1 MHTAAAAAALLPC
14 GACGRPSL
22 QLWRLSSDL
31 PVSVFRHQE
40 EVFTI
45 KWSPAPPADGQ
56 GQLLAAASCDRTVRL
71 YDSQS
76 GR

>member
-1 MHTAAAAAALLPC
+1 MSSMPAHCLRLC
-14 GACGRPSL
+14 LCL
-22 QLWRLSSDL
+22 QLWRLSSDA
-31 PVSVFRHQE
+31 PVSVFKHDD

-45 KWSPAPPADGQ
+45 KWSPAPPAEGQ
-56 GQLLAAASCDRTVRL
+56 GQLLAAASQDRTVRL